1 MDVYLPATA
10 GAAWPDPFRLVN
22 RMDFDYA
29 PALAI
34 AGGLVCFGSS
44 ADDTVRALDAKT
56 GEEKWHFITGGPVR
70 FAPQIGKG
78 RVYFA
83 SDDGFVY
90 CLEAATGKLVW
101 KFIAAPYDERIVGNH
116 RMISRWPIRAGVLV
130 ADGVVYAVAGMWP
143 GEGVFVHALEAETG
157 TPLWCNDTVGGTPQ
171 GALLLGGD
179 VLLVPNGNA
188 KTTPLDRRTG
198 AEAMAHVEAHPAG
211 WRTTWAIHG
220 RSSGRGGL
228 GRRWTGISTALPCTG
243 TGCFASSLFL
253 TNGLAGRAWTPA
265 TFHRVTVGA

>member
-179 VLLVPNGNA
+179 VLLVPREC
-188 KTTPLDRRTG
+188 KHRSIG
-198 AEAMAHVEAHPAG
+198 ARCAAQVGEAQVLGRLPGTADDLGDTSTAFHLGGVSSSPIPDQRWPAG
-211 WRTTWAIHG
+211 RG
-220 RSSGRGGL
+220 R
-228 GRRWTGISTALPCTG
+228 
-243 TGCFASSLFL
+243 
-253 TNGLAGRAWTPA
+253 PA
-265 TFHRVTVGA
+265 TFHRVCGGPTRF